1 MQITSSDRG
10 NDMPGKERG
19 FTLIELMIV
28 VAIIGI
34 LASIAIAAYQTYTV
48 RAQVTEGI
56 NMAGRAKVP
65 VVEAYSNDGTAP
77 ANRTAAGMTPAPT
90 DTSGGYVSQVDIS
103 NGRIEITVGGP
114 RAHSEIVG
122 DRLSLTPYE
131 HGTNSVAWRC
141 GYAAPPQGALL
152 NGGEAHQPP
161 TVDPRYLPSICR

>member
-1 MQITSSDRG
+1 
-10 NDMPGKERG
+10 MPGKKRG

-34 LASIAIAAYQTYTV
+34 LASIAVAAYQTYTV
-48 RAQVTEGI
+48 RAQVTEGV

-65 VVEAYSNDGTAP
+65 VVEAYSNDGRAP
-77 ANRTAAGMTPAPT
+77 VDRTAAGMTAAPT
-90 DTSGGYVSQVDIS
+90 DTSGGYVSQVDVS
-103 NGRIEITVGGP
+103 NGRIEITFGGP

-122 DRLSLTPYE
+122 DKLSLTPYVN
-131 HGTNSVAWRC
+131 GTNSVAWRC
-141 GYAAPPQGALL
+141 GYAAPPPGALL